1 MYHGIKHLIETR
13 VCTPH
18 LHAAVE
24 TQVLETQ
31 NSHVFI
37 YNRAHPLGNFVGV
50 YNFSETAQTYPVW
63 QLQELGIEAPLDRI
77 SNTELEIRDG
87 VIWLAP
93 YARLW
98 ITQA

>member
-1 MYHGIKHLIETR
+1 MYHGLKHLIETR
-13 VCTPH
+13 VNTPH

-24 TQVLETQ
+24 THVLETQ
-31 NSHVFI
+31 NSHVFV
-37 YNRAHPLGNFVGV
+37 YDRAHALGSFIGV

-63 QLQELGIEAPLDRI
+63 QLQECGIFEAFDRI
-77 SNTELEIRDG
+77 SKTKLEIMDG

-98 ITQA
+98 IIQA